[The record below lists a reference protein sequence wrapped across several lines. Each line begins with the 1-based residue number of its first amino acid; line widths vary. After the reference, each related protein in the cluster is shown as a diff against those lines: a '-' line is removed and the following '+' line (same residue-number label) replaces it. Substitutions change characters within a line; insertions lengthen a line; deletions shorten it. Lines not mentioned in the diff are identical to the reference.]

1 MSDRPALKIKSLE
14 EDARPAR
21 LGTRVTRMPA
31 EMLANST
38 FDREEEPAPSSSPQ
52 E

>member
-1 MSDRPALKIKSLE
+1 MTDRPALQIKSLA
-14 EDARPAR
+14 EDNRPAR

-31 EMLANST
+31 EMLAASS
-38 FDREEEPAPSSSPQ
+38 FDREETASSPQ

>member
-1 MSDRPALKIKSLE
+1 MIDRAALQIKPLAE
-14 EDARPAR
+14 ESRPAR

-38 FDREEEPAPSSSPQ
+38 FDREEEPVPSSSPR

>member
-1 MSDRPALKIKSLE
+1 MTDGPALQIKSLE

-21 LGTRVTRMPA
+21 LGTRVTCMPP
-31 EMLANST
+31 EMLAKSS
-38 FDREEEPAPSSSPQ
+38 FDREEESAPSSSPR